1 MLSLTSPWSGWH
13 LAETDRTSSVRAG
26 VPVAAWDL
34 PMLREVFGRTAWLG
48 TDAPDFA
55 RQTHHAAAQPD
66 PSP

>member
-1 MLSLTSPWSGWH
+1 MSDTSQSLGRRDVSPAH
-13 LAETDRTSSVRAG
+13 LV
-26 VPVAAWDL
+26 DL
-34 PMLREVFGRTAWLG
+34 ARYPTTG